1 MRITYYR
8 RTAFYKDED
17 DKINKLLSFI
27 CNSASHINR
36 IRDNANEL
44 GVEKLFL
51 QDQEFCPKQ
60 QW

>member
-1 MRITYYR
+1 MRITSCR
-8 RTAFYKDED
+8 RTAFYEDED
-17 DKINKLLSFI
+17 DKINELISFI

-36 IRDNANEL
+36 IRDNAIEL
-44 GVEKLFL
+44 GVEKLFS